1 MTKFGTFQTVARFE
15 DPRLLTGRGRFVD
28 DIAPAGAL
36 HALFLRS
43 NMAHARITGLDVT
56 AARAVPG
63 VHLVLTAADLTVAGV
78 VDGMRAAIL
87 TNRDGG
93 RAAAPRRALLAEDR
107 VRFVGEPVVVVV
119 AETLAAARDALE
131 RVVLETEELPVK
143 LDLAPGGPAIHPEAP
158 DNIAF
163 DWSVGDE
170 AVVMAAL
177 DASVRRV
184 RLEVLHNRVIVNSI
198 EPRACF
204 AEWDGARLHVCIN
217 AQGVWVQKREIARLL
232 KLDRDA
238 VRVTTPDVGGGFGMK
253 GMVYPEYPVI
263 AHAARVLGRPVRWT
277 GERTESMLT
286 DNAGRDL
293 IALADMGFDAENR
306 ITGYRVDVLSNLGAC
321 NSQYAQ
327 EIQSDLFSKVLT
339 GCYDIPRAFLRTQGI
354 YTNTTQ
360 VDAYRGA
367 GRPEAIYTIE
377 RVMDQAARD
386 LGVDPAALRRVNF
399 ISRFPYRSATG
410 EVIDVGDFP
419 RVLARAEAEGD
430 VAGFAA
436 RKAASA
442 ARGLLR
448 GLGLCCYIE
457 SILGDDYEGAK
468 VEFNAD
474 GTVSLF
480 VGTQSNGQGHE
491 TVYAQFLSDRTGIPV
506 EAIRI
511 VQGDSD
517 RIAHGGGTG
526 GSRSVTVQSTATIAA
541 IEVIVAAFAPFL
553 EQALGV
559 QGVTFDDGAF
569 RAAGTNRTLTLVE
582 AADLAR
588 SQGREDLLRHQATG
602 KLTARSYPNGAHI
615 AEVEIDPDTG
625 HVQVVRYTVTDD
637 FGVLMHPKLAEGQVH
652 GGVAQGIGQA
662 ITEHAVFD
670 DGGQLLT
677 ASFMDYAM
685 PRADDMPF
693 VAFSTE
699 PVPSTGN
706 PLGMKGCG
714 EAGTVGALAAV
725 ANAVRDALADRGV
738 PAVDMPFTPLRV
750 WEMLQSA
757 TRPGGAA

>member
-28 DIAPAGAL
+28 DITPPGAL

-43 NMAHARITGLDVT
+43 SVAHARITGLDVK
-56 AARAVPG
+56 AARALPG
-63 VHLVLTAADLTVAGV
+63 VHLVLTAADLVAAGV
-78 VDGMRAAIL
+78 VDGMRGSVM
-87 TNRDGG
+87 TNRDGSKG
-93 RAAAPRRALLAEDR
+93 AAPRRALLAEDR
-107 VRFVGEPVVVVV
+107 LRFVGEPVVVVV
-119 AETLAAARDALE
+119 ADTLAAARDALE
-131 RVVLETEELPVK
+131 LVVLDSEDLPVK
-143 LDLAPGGPAIHPEAP
+143 LDLAPGGPAIYTEAP
-158 DNIAF
+158 DNVAF
-163 DWSVGDE
+163 DWSIGDE

-177 DASVRRV
+177 DASVHRV

-204 AEWDGARLHVCIN
+204 AEWDGARLHVCVN
-217 AQGVWVQKREIARLL
+217 AQGVWPQKKEIARLL
-232 KLDRDA
+232 KLDREQ

-253 GMVYPEYPVI
+253 GMIYPEYTLI

-293 IALADMGFDAENR
+293 IAVADMGFDADHK

-321 NSQYAQ
+321 NSQFAQ

-339 GCYDIPRAFLRTQGI
+339 GCYDIPRAFLHTKGI

-377 RVMDQAARD
+377 RVMDQAARE
-386 LGVDPAALRRVNF
+386 LGVDGSALRRANF

-436 RKAASA
+436 RKADSA

-526 GSRSVTVQSTATIAA
+526 GSRSVTVQSTATIAV

-559 QGVTFDDGAF
+559 QGVSFDDGAF
-569 RAAGTNRTLTLVE
+569 RAPGSNRTLTLIE

-602 KLTARSYPNGAHI
+602 KLSARSYPNGAHI

-637 FGVLMHPKLAEGQVH
+637 FGVLMHPRLAEGQVH

-662 ITEHAVFD
+662 ITEHVVFD
-670 DGGQLLT
+670 ATGQLLT

-693 VAFSTE
+693 IAFSTE

-725 ANAVRDALADRGV
+725 ANAVRDALAERGV
-738 PAVDMPFTPLRV
+738 IAVDMPFTPLRV
-750 WEMLQSA
+750 WEML
-757 TRPGGAA
+757 RAAGMGQRA